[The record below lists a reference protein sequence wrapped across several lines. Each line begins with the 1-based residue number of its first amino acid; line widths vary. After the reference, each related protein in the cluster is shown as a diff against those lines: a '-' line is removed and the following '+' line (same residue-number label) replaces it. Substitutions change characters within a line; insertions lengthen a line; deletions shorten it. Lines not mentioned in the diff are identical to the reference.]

1 MTEPEV
7 RQIIPASLRPKI
19 SPSPLPLCFSKEGLS
34 PTEKIP
40 PLKKGGQKGDLSV
53 TSAAVIVWS
62 S

>member
-19 SPSPLPLCFSKEGLS
+19 SPSPPSMYVQRGVKPYGENS
-34 PTEKIP
+34 PFE
-40 PLKKGGQKGDLSV
+40 KGGQKGDLSV